1 MVVIDDIEEYI
12 YREVNIIDSEP
23 PVITLNGQALEIIP
37 LNSIY
42 KDSGVIITDNY
53 DTEIQNKVVT
63 TSNVNTNKEGAYTVK
78 YTVTDQSGNTTTAS
92 RKVIVKK

>member
-1 MVVIDDIEEYI
+1 MIVI
-12 YREVNIIDSEP
+12 
-23 PVITLNGQALEIIP
+23 
-37 LNSIY
+37 
-42 KDSGVIITDNY
+42 DNY

-92 RKVIVKK
+92 RKVIVKKW